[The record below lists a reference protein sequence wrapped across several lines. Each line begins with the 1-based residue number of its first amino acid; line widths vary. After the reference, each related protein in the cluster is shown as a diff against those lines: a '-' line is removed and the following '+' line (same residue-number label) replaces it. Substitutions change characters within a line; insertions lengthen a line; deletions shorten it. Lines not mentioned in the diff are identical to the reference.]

1 MQKILAN
8 FISFILHP
16 FFIPLYSFLF
26 LLFMPFWFSL
36 FLLLKVKLL
45 ILAIVF
51 SFTAIFPLINILF
64 LKFLKIIK
72 DIHLSDSKDRIW
84 PFIIILIFYMALFYV
99 FTEFRLLNIYKW
111 IIAGVAISIFII
123 FSINF
128 FTKVSAHLAAFGGF
142 VGLVLE
148 LSWNMQINFIPYLC
162 AGFLSAGFLAWA
174 RIKLKAH
181 TQLQVY
187 LGFFIGCAVMFITL
201 SFYHKFEPL

>member
-1 MQKILAN
+1 MQRAIAN
-8 FISFILHP
+8 FISFIFHP
-16 FFIPLYSFLF
+16 FFIPVYSFLF
-26 LLFMPFWFSL
+26 LLLMPFWFSL

-72 DIHLSDSKDRIW
+72 DIHLRDSKDRIW
-84 PFIIILIFYMALFYV
+84 PYLIILVFYSALFYV

-111 IIAGVAISIFII
+111 VIAGAAISIFIVFI
-123 FSINF
+123 INF

-142 VGLVLE
+142 VGLILE
-148 LSWNMQINFIPYLC
+148 LSWHMQINFIPYLC
-162 AGFLSAGFLAWA
+162 AGFMFAGLLAWA

-181 TQLQVY
+181 TQMQVY
-187 LGFFIGCAVMFITL
+187 LGFFIGCVAMFISL
-201 SFYHKFEPL
+201 SIYHKFEAL

>member
-8 FISFILHP
+8 FISFIFHP

-36 FLLLKVKLL
+36 FLLLKVKWL

-72 DIHLSDSKDRIW
+72 DVHLRDSKDRVW
-84 PFIIILIFYMALFYV
+84 PFLIILVFYTALFYV
-99 FTEFRLLNIYKW
+99 FIEFRLLNIYKW
-111 IIAGVAISIFII
+111 IIAGAVISIFIVFI
-123 FSINF
+123 INF

-142 VGLVLE
+142 VGLILE
-148 LSWNMQINFIPYLC
+148 LSWSMQINFIPHVC
-162 AGFLSAGFLAWA
+162 AAILSAGLLGWA
-174 RIKLKAH
+174 RIQLKAH

-187 LGFFIGCAVMFITL
+187 LGFFIGCTVMFITL
-201 SFYHKFEPL
+201 SFYHKFEAL

>member
-1 MQKILAN
+1 MQKALAN
-8 FISFILHP
+8 FISFIFHP

-26 LLFMPFWFSL
+26 LLFMPFWFSV

-51 SFTAIFPLINILF
+51 SFTAVFPLINILF

-72 DIHLSDSKDRIW
+72 EVHLRDSKDRTF
-84 PFIIILIFYMALFYV
+84 PYIIILVFYLALFYV

-111 IIAGVAISIFII
+111 IIVGAAISIFII
-123 FSINF
+123 FIINF

-142 VGLVLE
+142 VGLILE
-148 LSWNMQINFIPYLC
+148 LSWNMQINFISYLC
-162 AGFLSAGFLAWA
+162 AAFMCAGLLAWA

-181 TQLQVY
+181 TPLQVY

-201 SFYHKFEPL
+201 SFYHKFESL